1 MSRRSRRTKQK
12 QKKTSGKG
20 ALKWIAWV
28 SVVLLLV
35 GIFGIILGYRAVRS
49 YLRSDDF
56 RVMVGGEVGGLLGGD
71 ASFSSFQ
78 WTGWDVSVDNFDYVG
93 EDGVRNIQG
102 SNIEASVD
110 IGAVWDG
117 VYRVKDVRLSH
128 LKVVADFRDR
138 EEKVDEGPVI
148 LPEDSGEE
156 ALDEGAGFWAQ
167 FLPDKVE
174 VTKVEVASVDGR
186 AQTEG
191 GLWSWSNVGAKVVPG
206 SGEGVYDLDL
216 RGGEIRSP
224 IDLVNRL
231 VLKNAKGRYSG
242 NRFHLIS
249 ADLDALDRSRLTM
262 EGYYSLDDG
271 HWNFSGDVTGARVEE
286 VIAEDWKQRLMGPIE
301 IDYKVSGNP
310 DQDARIE
317 GSLEID
323 DGVLTALP
331 VLDHIAA
338 YANTVR
344 FRRLA
349 LSEASL
355 DFSKRGDRLDITNIR
370 LASEGLVRLE
380 GTLRLMG
387 DRITFGQFRLGVPP
401 GTLAHL
407 PGAETKVFE
416 RGELG
421 WLWTPLVIS
430 GTIDSPQEDLSER
443 LIAAARERMFE
454 MIPETGQWALKH
466 GGEVVGE
473 STKVI
478 LENQGVILGAGKG
491 VLDGA
496 ANIIKDSA
504 GNVIQLPDGA
514 IDAGKGIIEGGVGTL
529 FDIFGRPIEKEE

>member
-20 ALKWIAWV
+20 VLKCFAWL
-28 SVVLLLV
+28 SVVLLLAGIV
-35 GIFGIILGYRAVRS
+35 GVILGYRAVRS
-49 YLRSDDF
+49 YLRSDEF
-56 RVMVGGEVGGLLGGD
+56 RVMVGGQVGGFLGGD
-71 ASFSSFQ
+71 ARFSSFR
-78 WTGWDVSVDNFDYVG
+78 WAGWDVSVDNFDYAG
-93 EDGVRNIQG
+93 KDGVRNIQG
-102 SNIEASVD
+102 SNLEASVE

-117 VYRVKDVRLSH
+117 LYRIKDFRLSH
-128 LKVVADFRDR
+128 LNVVADFREGDPG
-138 EEKVDEGPVI
+138 EAVDTGPKI
-148 LPEDSGEE
+148 LPDEVGSNEDG
-156 ALDEGAGFWAQ
+156 GFWAQ

-174 VTKVEVASVDGR
+174 VTKVDVASVDGR
-186 AQTEG
+186 AQTEN

-206 SGEGVYDLDL
+206 SGDEVYDLDL

-224 IDLVNRL
+224 IDKVNRL
-231 VLKNAKGRYSG
+231 VLKNARGRYSG

-249 ADLDALDRSRLTM
+249 ADLDALNRSRLTM

-271 HWNFSGDVTGARVEE
+271 YWNFSGDVTGTRVEE
-286 VIAEDWKQRLMGPIE
+286 VIAEDWRQRLMGPLE
-301 IDYKVSGNP
+301 IDYKVSGRP
-310 DQDARIE
+310 DQDARLE

-331 VLDHIAA
+331 VLDRIAA

-355 DFSKRGDRLDITNIR
+355 DFSKRGDQLELTNIR

-387 DRITFGQFRLGVPP
+387 DRITLGQFRLGITP

-421 WLWTPLVIS
+421 LLWTPLVIS

-443 LIAAARERMFE
+443 LIEAAGERLFE

-478 LENQGVILGAGKG
+478 LANQGIILGAGKG

-496 ANIIKDSA
+496 VNIIKDGA
-504 GNVIQLPDGA
+504 GKIIPVPDGA
-514 IDAGKGIIEGGVGTL
+514 ADAGKGIIEAGVGTL
-529 FDIFGRPIEKEE
+529 FDLFGRPIQKGE